1 MADAGPVVIAIDQGT
16 SSTKVVV
23 VDAAGTVV
31 ATATVAIGQTH
42 PHPGWVQQDAEE
54 IFESVLHGL
63 TEASTGFGDRIVAVG
78 LSSQRESAL
87 AWDRATG
94 RALGPLLGWQDR
106 RTSAAAADLTAAGHG
121 DLVRGTT
128 GLPIDPMFSA
138 LKLGWLLDSVDP
150 DRSRSRAG
158 DICVGTVD
166 SWLLFRLTGEHRIE
180 AGNASRT
187 QLLNLDTVDWDDRLL
202 TLFGVPRAV
211 LPTIVASTA
220 PSAELVGVPALP
232 PRTRILAVM
241 CDSHAAL
248 YAHGV
253 RAPGAV
259 KVTYGTGS
267 SIMGLRPGT
276 PVGSPADAG
285 AAGGLVRTIAWQTDA
300 VAYAFEGNIL
310 STGATMVW
318 LAGLLGSTP
327 AALFALAESAAA
339 DHGLDLVPAFN
350 GLGAPWWDENAQ
362 ALIIGL
368 GLGTGAADLA
378 RAGAESIP
386 LQIEDVLSAAD
397 TAADNTDGARI
408 DRILVDGGPA
418 GNDWLMQLQA
428 DLSQRDVVR
437 PDVAALS
444 ALGVAYLAGVQA
456 GIWTDAAVLALPR
469 TVTTF
474 RPGPGA
480 DESRQRRQRWLAAVA
495 GARSRP
501 AFSDLSTPVIR

>member
-1 MADAGPVVIAIDQGT
+1 MADSRPVVIAIDQGT

-23 VDAAGTVV
+23 VDAAGEVV
-31 ATATVAIGQTH
+31 ASVTVPIGQTH

-54 IFESVLHGL
+54 IFESVLRGL
-63 TEASTGFGDRIVAVG
+63 AEATAGFGDRIAAVG

-87 AWDRATG
+87 VWDRATG
-94 RALGPLLGWQDR
+94 AALGPVLGWQDR
-106 RTSAAAADLTAAGHG
+106 RTSATAAALTAAGHG
-121 DLVRGTT
+121 DLVRGIT

-138 LKLGWLLDSVDP
+138 LKLGWLLDAVDP

-158 DICVGTVD
+158 DLCVGTVD

-187 QLLNLDTVDWDDRLL
+187 QLLNLATLDWDDRLL
-202 TLFGVPRAV
+202 ALFGVPRAT
-211 LPTIVASTA
+211 LPAIVASSA
-220 PSAELVGVPALP
+220 PSAPLLGVPTLSAG
-232 PRTRILAVM
+232 TRVLAVM

-253 RAPGAV
+253 REAGAV

-267 SIMGLRPGT
+267 SIMGLTAPGAAEAA
-276 PVGSPADAG
+276 P
-285 AAGGLVRTIAWQTDA
+285 AGGLVSTIAWQTDA
-300 VAYAFEGNIL
+300 TAYAFEGNIL

-327 AALFALAESAAA
+327 AALFELAAAAPA
-339 DHGLDLVPAFN
+339 DHGIDLVPAFA
-350 GLGAPWWDENAQ
+350 GLGAPWWDENAH

-368 GLGTGAADLA
+368 GLGSRPGDLA
-378 RAGAESIP
+378 RAAAESIP
-386 LQIEDVLSAAD
+386 LQIEDVLAAAD
-397 TAADNTDGARI
+397 AGGARI

-437 PDVAALS
+437 PDVATLS

-456 GIWTDAAVLALPR
+456 GIWTDADVLALPR
-469 TVTTF
+469 RTATF
-474 RPGPGA
+474 RPRLGA
-480 DESRQRRQRWLAAVA
+480 DQSRQRRQRWLAAVA
-495 GARSRP
+495 GARGLP
-501 AFSDLSTPVIR
+501 ASTDQPASLPS

>member
-1 MADAGPVVIAIDQGT
+1 MADAASPVVVAIDQGT

-23 VDAAGTVV
+23 VDAAGAIT
-31 ATATVAIGQTH
+31 ASATVAVGQTH
-42 PHPGWVQQDAEE
+42 PRPGWVEQDAEE
-54 IFESVLHGL
+54 ILASVLRAL
-63 TEASTGFGDRIVAVG
+63 AEATAGFGDRIVGVG

-94 RALGPLLGWQDR
+94 TALGPVLGWQDR
-106 RTSAAAADLTAAGHG
+106 RTGGTAADLTEAGNG
-121 DLVRGTT
+121 DLVRSVT

-138 LKLGWLLDSVDP
+138 LKFGWLLDAVDP

-158 DICVGTVD
+158 EICVGTVD
-166 SWLLFRLTGEHRIE
+166 SWLLFKLTGEHRIE

-187 QLLNLDTVDWDDRLL
+187 QLLNLTTLDWDDRLL
-202 TLFGVPRAV
+202 TLFGVPRAA
-211 LPTIVASTA
+211 LPAIVASSA
-220 PSAELVGVPALP
+220 PSAELLPGCGLP
-232 PRTRILAVM
+232 PHTRVLAVM

-253 RAPGAV
+253 RAAGAV

-267 SIMGLRPGT
+267 SIMGLT
-276 PVGSPADAG
+276 DAAGSTS
-285 AAGGLVRTIAWQTDA
+285 AGGLVRTIAWQTDA
-300 VAYAFEGNIL
+300 TAYAFEGNIL

-318 LAGLLGSTP
+318 LGGLLGSTP
-327 AALFALAESAAA
+327 AALFAQAEAAPA
-339 DHGLDLVPAFN
+339 DHGIDLVPAFA
-350 GLGAPWWDENAQ
+350 GLGAPWWDENAH
-362 ALIIGL
+362 ALVIGL
-368 GLGTGAADLA
+368 GLGSGAADLA
-378 RAGAESIP
+378 RAAAESIP
-386 LQIEDVLSAAD
+386 LQIEDVLAAAD
-397 TAADNTDGARI
+397 ADGARI

-456 GIWTDAAVLALPR
+456 GVWTDADVLALPR

-474 RPGPGA
+474 TPELDA
-480 DESRQRRQRWLAAVA
+480 DRSRHRRQRWLAAVA
-495 GARSRP
+495 GARGLP
-501 AFSDLSTPVIR
+501 ANVDLTSTVNR